1 MIDRLTGFFGFT
13 RMPFGRDLA
22 PGMLHRQTA
31 HNEAVARIGWCVAE
45 RCIGVS
51 PARSADL
58 GQRRARAQHGGG
70 RGVTQPMGADHA
82 QPGPSARVDHHRSD
96 GVADAHAGSRRT
108 DIPPDLTG
116 TDWAAGHLPRSR
128 QGSQVTA
135 DARDVA
141 AFRRDAGAQGP
152 RPGEGGAQR
161 GGRATR
167 HPARN
172 ARRRRPADDVRLG
185 CPTKGIAGVVGVAVP
200 RALSAGRVHAA
211 TEHAGIAGKGRTL
224 GSARNCCIDIG
235 GRRKRNFLA
244 CGSHNTACRTVGTHR
259 HPDTAHRRRR
269 DGLGGQAC
277 GSGDLGPAHPKPS
290 QAREAPMTY
299 SETGLHDVPTSLR
312 PAHRPT
318 SNRCR
323 AGSARTRICG
333 SQLAAEHVDEHEIA
347 VERLTSMSSS
357 VCASPAPPDRPGH
370 KALS

>member
-22 PGMLHRQTA
+22 PGMLHRHTA

-45 RCIGVS
+45 RRIGVS

-82 QPGPSARVDHHRSD
+82 RPGPSARVDHHRSD
-96 GVADAHAGSRRT
+96 GVADAHAGSRRA

-128 QGSQVTA
+128 QGSRVTA

-185 CPTKGIAGVVGVAVP
+185 CHTKGIAGVVGVAVAARAVGGPGARGHRARGHRRQRSHP
-200 RALSAGRVHAA
+200 R
-211 TEHAGIAGKGRTL
+211 
-224 GSARNCCIDIG
+224 
-235 GRRKRNFLA
+235 
-244 CGSHNTACRTVGTHR
+244 VGQELLHR
-259 HPDTAHRRRR
+259 HRWSPQAELLGVQLAQHRMSHRWHAPASRHRAPRRR

-290 QAREAPMTY
+290 QAREAPMTH

-318 SNRCR
+318 QQPMPSRQRQDPHLRIPACR
-323 AGSARTRICG
+323 GTG
-333 SQLAAEHVDEHEIA
+333 
-347 VERLTSMSSS
+347 
-357 VCASPAPPDRPGH
+357 
-370 KALS
+370 